1 VGFVM
6 SNMVV
11 KKWLLQRI
19 TAVILVPLLIWFLS
33 VFIGLVQKDF
43 QSIILFFKDN
53 VNFVLSVIFLIIV
66 FSHMKLGM
74 GEIFEDYIQDN
85 RYKSVANLIIT
96 ALATILPLIT
106 IVSLVF
112 IKFN

>member
-1 VGFVM
+1 M

-85 RYKSVANLIIT
+85 RYKSVANLTIT

>member
-1 VGFVM
+1 MGFVM

>member
-1 VGFVM
+1 M

-74 GEIFEDYIQDN
+74 AEIFEDYIQDN

>member
-1 VGFVM
+1 M

-33 VFIGLVQKDF
+33 VFIDLVQKDF
-43 QSIILFFKDN
+43 QSIIFFFKDN

>member
-1 VGFVM
+1 M

-19 TAVILVPLLIWFLS
+19 TAVMLVPLLIWFLS

-43 QSIILFFKDN
+43 QSIIFFFKDN
-53 VNFVLSVIFLIIV
+53 VNFVLSIIFLIIV

>member
-1 VGFVM
+1 M

-19 TAVILVPLLIWFLS
+19 TAVMLVPLLIWFLS

-53 VNFVLSVIFLIIV
+53 VNFVLSIIFLIIV

-85 RYKSVANLIIT
+85 RYKSVANLII
-96 ALATILPLIT
+96 AVLATILPLIT

>member
-19 TAVILVPLLIWFLS
+19 TAVMLVPLLIWFLS

-53 VNFVLSVIFLIIV
+53 VNFVLSIIFLIIV

>member
-19 TAVILVPLLIWFLS
+19 TAVMLVPLLVWFLS

-53 VNFVLSVIFLIIV
+53 VNFVLSIIFLIIV

>member
-1 VGFVM
+1 M